1 MFNNMALC
9 HMKMN
14 EKREAMYYVKRC
26 LELDPNQAK
35 AWFRKIQLKM
45 ETKPQKALVMA
56 KECIERFQSEQ
67 KEFR

>member
-9 HMKMN
+9 HMKLD

-26 LELDPNQAK
+26 LELDPNQPK

-45 ETKPQKALVMA
+45 ETKP
-56 KECIERFQSEQ
+56 
-67 KEFR
+67 